1 MRTESE
7 LLALEAHLAKR
18 SWSSLWPRTTD
29 TRAVRAK
36 KRTQAMELLELKLVE
51 LDSFG
56 SEAAPE
62 VHESAEGGDIAE
74 IAEIAEVAEVAE
86 VAETPVAAALGR
98 RLPRGSTGGTGGTG
112 TGGQAPPGSAGA
124 SGDPSHHRV
133 RGIRPRDLRR
143 VVGNLPSAPGSIYS
157 ARTNPGGS
165 LYTPITRHGRERQE
179 KKRDSLSRSV
189 LLRRGMGGT
198 TPGDRLGDRLNDRLN
213 DRNDGV
219 FTPTGTQAYTSGT
232 PGVYIPEV
240 RQRYIDVTGTELA
253 MGMARD
259 FVAGIFEA
267 SEPCSLADS
276 GGGKDKENE
285 EERETE
291 NDNDNDNDNEEP
303 IENQTDDPIDDDSI
317 DGDDSRSAAQVYRIP
332 YAGSPCRSR
341 SSARCLPPS
350 FLMRFPEH
358 CLCGRVSRSGRHV
371 AILLGSLIDKE
382 PKEIVVMSLGE
393 EIAVSQ
399 VVGVQKS
406 ARYFPRSIPFNVNFF
421 DLTETTKGDPVL
433 LVSCAFELTDDEGG
447 TMATGT
453 MGTMGMTDTKLYVLV
468 RGKEAVVVESEEPI
482 IFVEA
487 FGDGNEVLVT
497 GAYADDGA
505 RVMKFD
511 PLWQSFAWKKEYD
524 GIAADGDGEGQCAD
538 PSLVTHIS
546 KLLVVEDE
554 DDGGAEMVNGIN
566 NDNGNNKRKSSWTS
580 TASIKAV
587 LATADNTSVDV
598 VYTFGGDARKSI
610 ERIENAEVFMGG
622 DSWRWFLVHQKRVA
636 ELGFAGGRK
645 DAVDSSDPT
654 DPTDL
659 TDSTDSTDRT
669 ITAIFA
675 SAAYVAVGDVHGM
688 VTVWDMR
695 DGARLA
701 CKKFSIA
708 VFEPT
713 KVTSI
718 VQIRAGANQDQDA
731 MVVTGWSGVCLII
744 CLPSLFS
751 SDSSPRL
758 AR

>member
-62 VHESAEGGDIAE
+62 VHESAEVAEVAE
-74 IAEIAEVAEVAE
+74 IAEI
-86 VAETPVAAALGR
+86 AETPVAAALGR
-98 RLPRGSTGGTGGTG
+98 RLPRGSSGGTGGTG
-112 TGGQAPPGSAGA
+112 TGGQAPPRSAGA
-124 SGDPSHHRV
+124 SGDPSHQRV

-143 VVGNLPSAPGSIYS
+143 VVGNLPSAPGSSHS

-165 LYTPITRHGRERQE
+165 LYTPITRHGRELQE

-198 TPGDRLGDRLNDRLN
+198 TPGDRLGDRFN

-285 EERETE
+285 KERDTE
-291 NDNDNDNDNEEP
+291 NDNDADNEEQ

-341 SSARCLPPS
+341 SSTRCLPPS

-453 MGTMGMTDTKLYVLV
+453 TGTMGMTDTKLYVLV
-468 RGKEAVVVESEEPI
+468 QGKEAVAVESEEPI

-524 GIAADGDGEGQCAD
+524 GVAANGDEEGQCSD

-554 DDGGAEMVNGIN
+554 DDGGERPGNGRAEMVNGIN
-566 NDNGNNKRKSSWTS
+566 NKDNNGKNKRKSSWTS

-598 VYTFGGDARKSI
+598 VYTFGGDARKSF

-645 DAVDSSDPT
+645 DAVGTS

-659 TDSTDSTDRT
+659 TDSTDRT
-669 ITAIFA
+669 IAAIFA

-744 CLPSLFS
+744 CLASLFS